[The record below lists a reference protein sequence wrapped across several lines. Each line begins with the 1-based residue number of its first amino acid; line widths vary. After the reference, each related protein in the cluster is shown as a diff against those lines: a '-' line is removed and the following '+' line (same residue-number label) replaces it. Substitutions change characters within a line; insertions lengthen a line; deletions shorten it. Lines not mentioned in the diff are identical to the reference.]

1 MLIITLIETINCQT
15 DNSEMMSETSDDR
28 QNLDD
33 IYYESDV
40 ILGKKGT
47 ISGCEEVA
55 M

>member
-1 MLIITLIETINCQT
+1 MLIITLIETNCQT

-28 QNLDD
+28 QHLDD
-33 IYYESDV
+33 IHYESNV